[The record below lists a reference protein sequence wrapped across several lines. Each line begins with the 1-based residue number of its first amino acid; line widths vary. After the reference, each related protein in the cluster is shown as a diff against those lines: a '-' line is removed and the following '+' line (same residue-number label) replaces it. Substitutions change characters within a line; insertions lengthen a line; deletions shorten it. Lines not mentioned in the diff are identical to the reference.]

1 MIKSEK
7 KIPVDFRCL
16 NETKFCVAVINY
28 SGNTG
33 KSIVGN
39 YLLRMHM
46 DFQGYYVISNINTY
60 NKKHDDEIVLSGESF
75 NEVLKDLSNLDSAIV
90 DIAAHN
96 THYAINIMQNNIDF
110 YKLFD

>member
-1 MIKSEK
+1 
-7 KIPVDFRCL
+7 
-16 NETKFCVAVINY
+16 
-28 SGNTG
+28 
-33 KSIVGN
+33 
-39 YLLRMHM
+39 M

-96 THYAINIMQNNIDF
+96 KHCAINIIQNNIYS